1 MALDQE
7 KIKEF
12 EALSFEEGMARL
24 EEIVKNMENGSVP
37 LEQMIGNFE
46 EGTALAAVCHRKLSG
61 LKKRIDVLGKNP
73 AGGTMWKNMDGES
86 SSAEE

>member
-12 EALSFEEGMARL
+12 ESLSFEDGMARL

-37 LEQMIGNFE
+37 LEQMIRNFE
-46 EGTALAAVCHRKLSG
+46 EGSALAAVCHRKLNE
-61 LKKRIDVLGKNP
+61 LKKRIDVLAKNP
-73 AGGTMWKNMDGES
+73 AGGTMWKNLETEP
-86 SSAEE
+86 AEE